1 MKFET
6 PDIATAAF
14 LLMRGLKLVSATNKT
29 GKYNFVFEDPQNQA
43 LSICLEF
50 INSECSVFDNHMRT
64 LRGILR
70 DSKN

>member
-14 LLMRGLKLVSATNKT
+14 LLMRGLKLVTASNNA
-29 GKYNFVFEDPQNQA
+29 GKYYFAFEDPDSKA
-43 LSICLEF
+43 LSLCLEF
-50 INSECSVFDNHMRT
+50 INSECSVFDSHMRT

-70 DSKN
+70 DAKK